1 LLLHALQL
9 FSCRALR
16 CPSIPKAAQQQLSS
30 AVQSLL
36 QALFATAAQQPL
48 EQHSS
53 WIKSSC
59 NLLLRALTRS
69 PQFITD
75 PMLPLLPGDAIGL
88 LSWLNATGL
97 GTRAGAAAAAAA
109 AGHAAA
115 RAQGGNGPCNVALS
129 NGNMQQHSVSAQDD
143 ADDAAHSNSPFAT
156 GDEQLLA
163 QQQQQY
169 GAGKLLLRDDKV
181 YLLLTK
187 LIITATG
194 LSPEAAAAA
203 AAAHDAA
210 DADVDSTPA
219 SSGHGAAVANGSATS
234 RTVAFTRPLVPTPAS
249 AAAAA
254 GAGHSSDSSSASIS
268 DPGLLIQLLEWSST
282 KVKLAMQQLLDA
294 GGE

>member
-1 LLLHALQL
+1 
-9 FSCRALR
+9 
-16 CPSIPKAAQQQLSS
+16 
-30 AVQSLL
+30 VQHLL

-75 PMLPLLPGDAIGL
+75 PVLPLLPGDALGL
-88 LSWLNATGL
+88 LSWLNATGM
-97 GTRAGAAAAAAA
+97 GTRAA
-109 AGHAAA
+109 AGHASAG
-115 RAQGGNGPCNVALS
+115 AQGGSTSGNAELS
-129 NGNMQQHSVSAQDD
+129 NGNVQHSVSLQD
-143 ADDAAHSNSPFAT
+143 ADDAAHSSSPFAT
-156 GDEQLLA
+156 GDEQSLA

-203 AAAHDAA
+203 AAAQDAA
-210 DADVDSTPA
+210 DTDVNSTPA
-219 SSGHGAAVANGSATS
+219 SSSHGAAAAVANGSATS

-249 AAAAA
+249 AA
-254 GAGHSSDSSSASIS
+254 GAGQSSDSSSASIS

-282 KVKLAMQQLLDA
+282 KVKLAMQLLLDA

>member
-1 LLLHALQL
+1 
-9 FSCRALR
+9 
-16 CPSIPKAAQQQLSS
+16 
-30 AVQSLL
+30 VQALL

-75 PMLPLLPGDAIGL
+75 PVLPLLPGDALGL
-88 LSWLNATGL
+88 LSWLNATGM
-97 GTRAGAAAAAAA
+97 GTRAAAAT
-109 AGHAAA
+109 AGHASA
-115 RAQGGNGPCNVALS
+115 GTPGDVALS
-129 NGNMQQHSVSAQDD
+129 NGSMQQHGVSEPD
-143 ADDAAHSNSPFAT
+143 ADDAAHSSSPFAT
-156 GDEQLLA
+156 GEDQSLA

-210 DADVDSTPA
+210 DADVTDSTPA
-219 SSGHGAAVANGSATS
+219 SSSHGAAAAVANGSATS
-234 RTVAFTRPLVPTPAS
+234 RTVAFTRPLAPTPAS
-249 AAAAA
+249 AA
-254 GAGHSSDSSSASIS
+254 GAGNSSDSSSASIS

-282 KVKLAMQQLLDA
+282 KVKLAMQLLLDA